1 MFEHLFIF
9 CRLNAME
16 ETRTPAKRA
25 RHSEDQEGTCKRMSA
40 TSHLKLFMCISY
52 NLHTS
57 RPRVFFFL
65 SR

>member
-1 MFEHLFIF
+1 MFEHFFTF

-40 TSHLKLFMCISY
+40 TSHLRLFMFISY
-52 NLHTS
+52 DLHTS
-57 RPRVFFFL
+57 RPHARFFFFL
-65 SR
+65 